1 MSYIKNIERISRKV
15 TVKFKELNFMNHK
28 FIRFSDMVDG
38 KFIFR
43 GETYSF
49 MDAAHN
55 RGYFTNCDF
64 WLSFALRSCML
75 IKVLRDGIEVR
86 MVSV

>member
-1 MSYIKNIERISRKV
+1 
-15 TVKFKELNFMNHK
+15 
-28 FIRFSDMVDG
+28 MVDG